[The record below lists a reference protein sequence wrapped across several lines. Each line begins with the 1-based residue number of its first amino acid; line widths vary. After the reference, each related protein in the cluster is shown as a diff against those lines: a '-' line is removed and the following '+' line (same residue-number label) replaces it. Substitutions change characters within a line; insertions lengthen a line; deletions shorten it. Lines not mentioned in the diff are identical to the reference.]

1 MDADA
6 EAAEGGIMINIDL
19 RDPHIVENTKAIM
32 ELKSIGIFSDDELQD
47 MYDRQVISGRE
58 EDDFVSV

>member
-1 MDADA
+1 
-6 EAAEGGIMINIDL
+6 MINIDL
-19 RDPHIVENTKAIM
+19 RDPNIVENTKAIM

-58 EDDFVSV
+58 EDDWRC

>member
-1 MDADA
+1 
-6 EAAEGGIMINIDL
+6 
-19 RDPHIVENTKAIM
+19 M